1 MKRFLTLG
9 VALAAVAIL
18 VSVSTANATHFNKI
32 AETAPPDPKFTITL
46 Q

>member
-1 MKRFLTLG
+1 MKRILTLG
-9 VALAAVAIL
+9 VALAAVTIL
-18 VSVSTANATHFNKI
+18 VSVSTANATHSNKV